1 MNQPTR
7 LFDFPYYQLEHFPL
21 QACMSSRVAGEWKTY
36 STQELVESLN
46 LLSKGLLKLGVKPG
60 DKIAMISHN
69 NRCEWN
75 IVDLGVMQIGAI
87 DTPIYPTMT
96 VVDYEYIINHAE
108 VKYCFVSNEELYQ
121 KVQSIR
127 AKIPTLIEVYTF
139 EQVSGAKNWK
149 EVLDLGK
156 TGDQAEVERLKA
168 QVKETDL
175 ATIIYT
181 SGTTGKPKGVML
193 THRNIASNA
202 VTSSD
207 RLPQFYKGH
216 ARALSFL
223 PACHI
228 FERMLHYL
236 YMYNGVTIYFAGSLD
251 TIKDDLVYS
260 KPHIFTAVPRLLEKF
275 YDGILNKGRAAGG
288 IKTKLFMW
296 AVNVGLEWQEDHKN
310 GPLYDLK
317 LAIARKLIFS
327 KVKEALGLTEIQAVA
342 SGSAALA
349 PRLARFFNAAGIPVF
364 EGYGLTETSP
374 VITVNTMNLPKMLR
388 IGYVGKAIQ
397 GVELK
402 IASDGEILCKGPN
415 VMMGYYKD
423 PEKTAEVLK
432 DGWFYTGDIGVIEDG
447 FLKITDRKKEMFK
460 TSGGKYVAPQLIEN
474 SIKESPYIEQCIVI
488 GENQKFP
495 AALLVPDFVAL
506 KDWCSKNN
514 VPFSSNAEVIQR
526 KEVLDL
532 IWHDINLI
540 NQKLGNWEQIKKIKL
555 LPALFTIE
563 GGELTPKLSLKRK
576 PIQEKY
582 KREIE
587 DIYNV
592 G

>member
-1 MNQPTR
+1 MNTPTR
-7 LFDFPYYQLEHFPL
+7 LFDFPYYQLDHYPL
-21 QACMSSRVAGEWKTY
+21 QVSMSSRIAGQWKTF
-36 STQELVESLN
+36 STQDVVEKMN

-60 DKIAMISHN
+60 DRIALISHN
-69 NRCEWN
+69 NRSEWN
-75 IVDLGVMQIGAI
+75 MVDLGVMQIGAI

-96 VVDYEYIINHAE
+96 VIDYEYIINHAE
-108 VKYCFVSNEELYQ
+108 AKYCFVSNEELYQ

-127 AKIPTLIEVYTF
+127 DKIPTILEIYTF
-139 EQVSGAKNWK
+139 EEVAGAKNWN
-149 EVLDLGK
+149 EVLELGK
-156 TGDQAEVERLKA
+156 TGDQAEVDRLKSV
-168 QVKETDL
+168 VKNTDL

-193 THRNIASNA
+193 SHQNIASNA
-202 VTSSD
+202 VASSD
-207 RLPQFYKGH
+207 RLPAFNKGN

-251 TIKDDLVYS
+251 TIKEDLVYS
-260 KPHIFTAVPRLLEKF
+260 KPNIFTAVPRLLEKF

-296 AVNVGLEWQEDHKN
+296 AVDVALQWQEDHKN
-310 GPLYDLK
+310 GAMYDVK

-349 PRLARFFNAAGIPVF
+349 PRLARFFNAAGIPIF

-374 VITVNTMNLPKMLR
+374 VITVNTMNQANMLR
-388 IGYVGKAIQ
+388 IGYVGKVIKD
-397 GVELK
+397 VEIK

-415 VMMGYYKD
+415 VMMGYYRE
-423 PEKTAEVLK
+423 PEKTAEILK

-474 SIKESPYIEQCIVI
+474 ALKESSYIEQCMVI

-495 AALLVPDFVAL
+495 AALVIPDFVAL
-506 KDWCSKNN
+506 KLWCDQNQ
-514 VPFSSNAEVIQR
+514 VPYTSHSELIQD
-526 KEVLDL
+526 KKIQDL
-532 IWHDINLI
+532 IWTDIHKVNE
-540 NQKLGNWEQIKKIKL
+540 KLGNWEQIKKIKL
-555 LPALFTIE
+555 LPALFSIE

-576 PIQEKY
+576 PIAEKY
-582 KREIE
+582 KSEIE
-587 DIYNV
+587 EIYS
-592 G
+592 